1 MLKGEI
7 LKIKTF
13 ASMIAFTLIIS
24 TTHASTQG
32 NITEVRSIS
41 HNNVS
46 VTTIYQNMS
55 TAQIQEEVE
64 KHSNNGNLSFV
75 LGQELIKRW
84 TQG

>member
-1 MLKGEI
+1 M
-7 LKIKTF
+7 KIKTF
-13 ASMIAFTLIIS
+13 ANMIAFTLITS
-24 TTHASTQG
+24 TTHA
-32 NITEVRSIS
+32 NIHENTTEVRSLS

-64 KHSNNGNLSFV
+64 KHSNNGTLSFA

-84 TQG
+84 TKS